1 MSLDRH
7 PTGGRPSATTP
18 AATPPAA
25 TTPVPATIPLPPATA
40 RLLTGAGAL
49 LAIVSTFLAW
59 TWTTAFP
66 GNLTVTGYPGGLQ
79 NITLAG
85 AALTLLHVLA
95 GYGIRGLRWLAPSG
109 TTAPTLLLALGTFA
123 ATWYT
128 LGAITSDLGGLV
140 NLEPGGFLAGGATLA
155 AALGALALPP
165 ARPYPAGVEGMEDVE
180 ATDGTDGTA
189 DTDGTD
195 NGDGGDGRGAG
206 DGGDGGGGR
215 DGKGG
220 KGSRDGRDDRDHGP
234 GTDRPENTAPAN
246 PWHRF
251 RHTLTPGR
259 PPAPTPLPT
268 WADILLIAAAFA
280 LGLALFTY
288 GIEAE
293 YGELF
298 VGYLLLAGAGLAA
311 VGRSGLTTR
320 LSALTARHRTI
331 TLTAAFVAAAAFPLT
346 LTSDTYTNLATS
358 ILIFATV
365 ALGLNVVVGLA
376 GLLDL
381 GYVAFLGVG
390 AYTAA
395 LVSGSPESA
404 AGVHFPFWAAVLT
417 GIGTSLVF
425 GVLIGA
431 PTLRLR
437 GDYLAIVT
445 LGFGEI
451 FRITML
457 NLNGKTG
464 PDITNGAMGIPNIPD
479 LAVGGF
485 DFGDTHDLLGTPI
498 GRFGNYYLL
507 MLLATIAVV
516 LVFRRAAA
524 SRIGRAWIAIRE
536 DETAAT
542 AMGIN
547 AFRLKLLAFALGAAL
562 AGLAGTVQAHVIT
575 TATPD
580 QYQFAGTVPPN
591 SAFLLAAV
599 ILGGMGTITGPLVGA
614 ALLYLI
620 PNKMDFMQDYQLLL
634 FGVALILLMRFR
646 PEGLVADRR
655 KQLEFHDDA
664 APDTATLTR
673 AEA

>member
-1 MSLDRH
+1 MPDQLLRL
-7 PTGGRPSATTP
+7 P
-18 AATPPAA
+18 AARALT
-25 TTPVPATIPLPPATA
+25 
-40 RLLTGAGAL
+40 LTGAAL
-49 LAIVSTFLAW
+49 TILSTFLAW

-66 GNLTVTGYPGGLQ
+66 GNLTVNGYPGGLQ
-79 NITLAG
+79 TITLTG
-85 AALTLLHVLA
+85 GILTLLHALA
-95 GYGIRGLRWLAPSG
+95 GHHIRGLRWLAPAG
-109 TTAPTLLLALGTFA
+109 TTAPTVLLALGTLA
-123 ATWYT
+123 TTWYT
-128 LGAITSDLGGLV
+128 LGAITTDLGGLAH
-140 NLEPGGFLAGGATLA
+140 LEPGAYAAAAATLLTLA
-155 AALGALALPP
+155 GALALP
-165 ARPYPAGVEGMEDVE
+165 
-180 ATDGTDGTA
+180 
-189 DTDGTD
+189 
-195 NGDGGDGRGAG
+195 
-206 DGGDGGGGR
+206 
-215 DGKGG
+215 
-220 KGSRDGRDDRDHGP
+220 
-234 GTDRPENTAPAN
+234 TDRQNTETTNHTGNTESNGSTNSTDTPTTPETHPNA
-246 PWHRF
+246 WRRF
-251 RHTLTPGR
+251 RHTLTTGR
-259 PPAPTPLPT
+259 APRPTPLPT
-268 WADILLIAAAFA
+268 WAEILVIAAAFA
-280 LGLALFTY
+280 LGLAVFTY
-288 GIEAE
+288 GIDTE

-298 VGYLLLAGAGLAA
+298 VGYLLLAVFTLTAL
-311 VGRSGLTTR
+311 GRSGLTSR
-320 LSALTARHRTI
+320 LT
-331 TLTAAFVAAAAFPLT
+331 TLTAKHRNITLAAAFTAAACFPFLQT
-346 LTSDTYTNLATS
+346 NDAYANLATS

-390 AYTAA
+390 AYAAA

-404 AGVHFPFWAAVLT
+404 VGVHFPFWAAVLT
-417 GIGTSLVF
+417 GIGASLVF

-464 PDITNGAMGIPNIPD
+464 PDITNGSMGIPNIPELD
-479 LAVGGF
+479 LFGF
-485 DFGDTHDLLGTPI
+485 DFGRTHDILGIPI

-507 MLLATIAVV
+507 MLLATLLVV
-516 LVFRRAAA
+516 LVFRRAAE
-524 SRIGRAWIAIRE
+524 SRIGRAWVAIRE

-562 AGLAGTVQAHVIT
+562 AGLAGTVHAHVIT

-599 ILGGMGTITGPLVGA
+599 ILGGMGTISGPVVGA

-634 FGVALILLMRFR
+634 FGLALILLMRFR
-646 PEGLVADRR
+646 PEGMVADRR
-655 KQLEFHDDA
+655 KQLEFHETGQLDVPEQGL
-664 APDTATLTR
+664 PDGAVGVTK